1 MASRTRRNNKAPKG
15 PKMIIPGKFVP
26 ERFRYCIEHDT
37 KMSAVSTF
45 GSKEIHYVCKDG
57 CKLSKGAAVLK

>member
-1 MASRTRRNNKAPKG
+1 
-15 PKMIIPGKFVP
+15 MIIPGKFVP

-37 KMSAVSTF
+37 KMSAVATF
-45 GSKEIHYVCKDG
+45 GSKAIHYVCKDG